1 MVVLNIGISNLL
13 KTEITELAKQHN
25 IKKVILFGSRARGD
39 YHRVSDIDIA
49 ITGGNVIQFSLDVE
63 DKTNTLL
70 KFDVIN
76 LDGAVQSEL
85 LSSIETEGIIIYEKI

>member
-1 MVVLNIGISNLL
+1 MVVLSIGISNLL

-25 IKKVILFGSRARGD
+25 IKKIILFGSRARGD

-63 DKTNTLL
+63 DRTNTLL